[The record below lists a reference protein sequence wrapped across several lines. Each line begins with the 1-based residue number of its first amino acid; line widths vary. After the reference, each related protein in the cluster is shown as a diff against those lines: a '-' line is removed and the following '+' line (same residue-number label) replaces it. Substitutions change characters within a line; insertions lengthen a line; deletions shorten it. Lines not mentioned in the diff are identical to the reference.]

1 MKGMGDET
9 LAGCVLGLIRR
20 VLEIKHWLSCVSMM
34 EGLEALSPGLHK
46 SV

>member
-9 LAGCVLGLIRR
+9 LTGCVLGLIGRA
-20 VLEIKHWLSCVSMM
+20 LEIKHWLSCVSMM
-34 EGLEALSPGLHK
+34 CLEALSPGLHK